1 MNFTVI
7 CPNCGSRLQ
16 LFDSQIK
23 KKKGTL
29 RCVRCGSRIPYDLT
43 QPRPVRTGFWPE
55 TEVPFKPGAQK
66 KFLSIAKARQK
77 NPDFQL
83 RPLAERPPED
93 RPAPA
98 PSAASRVPPAF
109 DRSQNAF
116 QKFDLKTGQIIGSAA
131 PAAKSAPRP
140 QPASKAVPH
149 PQPAP
154 ETAAQAPRSR
164 NIPRV
169 PADRSRPARRSGTP
183 KHPISRE
190 AVRAAR
196 PAAARPVRAPG
207 VLSRL
212 CSFFLRLFKK

>member
-43 QPRPVRTGFWPE
+43 RPRPVRTGFWPE

-66 KFLSIAKARQK
+66 KLLSIAKAHQK

-93 RPAPA
+93 RPVPA
-98 PSAASRVPPAF
+98 PSAASRVPPSF

-116 QKFDLKTGQIIGSAA
+116 QKFDLKTGQIISSTA

-140 QPASKAVPH
+140 QPA
-149 PQPAP
+149 P
-154 ETAAQAPRSR
+154 ETAAPAPRSR

-183 KHPISRE
+183 KHPLSRE

-212 CSFFLRLFKK
+212 RSFFLRLFKK

>member
-98 PSAASRVPPAF
+98 P
-109 DRSQNAF
+109 
-116 QKFDLKTGQIIGSAA
+116 
-131 PAAKSAPRP
+131 
-140 QPASKAVPH
+140 
-149 PQPAP
+149 
-154 ETAAQAPRSR
+154 RSR

-183 KHPISRE
+183 KHPLSRE

-212 CSFFLRLFKK
+212 RSFFLRLFKK

>member
-109 DRSQNAF
+109 DRSQNTF

-131 PAAKSAPRP
+131 P
-140 QPASKAVPH
+140 KAVPH
-149 PQPAP
+149 PQPAS
-154 ETAAQAPRSR
+154 ETAAPSPRSR

-183 KHPISRE
+183 KHPLSRE

-212 CSFFLRLFKK
+212 RSFFLRLFKK